1 VSSVIL
7 LAALQSQDR
16 DESGECGAAVER
28 LADRDRARE
37 DHVEIVQLAAP
48 RLPEEE

>member
-1 VSSVIL
+1 VT
-7 LAALQSQDR
+7 ALQSHDR
-16 DESGECGAAVER
+16 DESDECGAAVER
-28 LADRDRARE
+28 LADRYRAHQ

>member
-1 VSSVIL
+1 VV
-7 LAALQSQDR
+7 ALQSHDR
-16 DESGECGAAVER
+16 DESDECGTAVER
-28 LADRDRARE
+28 LADLDRAHE

>member
-1 VSSVIL
+1 LV
-7 LAALQSQDR
+7 ALQSHDR
-16 DESGECGAAVER
+16 DESDECGTAVER
-28 LADRDRARE
+28 LADLDRAHE